1 MAASSYLFQRD
12 FAERGSYAGLC
23 RVDDLATMTPP
34 KGRLVFSQSAKLAH
48 VLYDI
53 RGPVLEEADRME
65 AAGNRILKLNIGNP
79 APFGFEAPDAI
90 LVDMIKHL
98 PEAQG

>member
-1 MAASSYLFQRD
+1 
-12 FAERGSYAGLC
+12 
-23 RVDDLATMTPP
+23 MTPP

-65 AAGNRILKLNIGNP
+65 AAGNRKIGR
-79 APFGFEAPDAI
+79 AH
-90 LVDMIKHL
+90 V
-98 PEAQG
+98 